1 VRAFSCQ
8 VCGQLVFFENSACLR
23 CGASLGFVAADGEL
37 HTLALTDDG
46 AAYTILGPA
55 PDDTA
60 ERRDAN
66 ASVASERWVRCA
78 NAMVASCNWLV
89 REPTI
94 ALVDDPAG
102 DDETVDPEHEPDA
115 DLCLCCQ
122 LTRTRPND
130 DDVDALAA
138 FADTEAAKRRLV
150 FQLLEL
156 GLPVITEDEDP
167 DRGLAFDLLSSRYH
181 PVTIGH
187 ADGLITLDL
196 SESDDAHREQV
207 RQDLGEPYRTML
219 GHLRHEVGHYYW
231 QLLVEP
237 DPTWLARFRTLF
249 GDETQDYGDA
259 IDHHY
264 GTGDT
269 PGAVEDWQDEHV
281 SSYATMHPWED
292 WAETFAHELHILDT
306 LQTAAAYGMKVTGPD
321 VFGHEP
327 TGDLTADPDPD
338 PDAAPFDA
346 VLDDWLPLTYA
357 LNGLNRSMGKA
368 DLYPFV
374 LAPAVVDKLAFVH
387 ELVQATADAWGAP
400 PLPARPTASPTAA
413 SPSGASP
420 TAGAGVGPA
429 EPDGQPTAAASA
441 PS

>member
-1 VRAFSCQ
+1 MRAFSCQ

-23 CGASLGFVAADGEL
+23 CGAPLGFVAEDREL
-37 HTLALTDDG
+37 HTLARTDDTT
-46 AAYTILGPA
+46 AFTILGPA
-55 PDDTA
+55 PDD
-60 ERRDAN
+60 D
-66 ASVASERWVRCA
+66 VATERWVRCG
-78 NAMVASCNWLV
+78 NAMVAACNWLV

-94 ALVDDPAG
+94 ADPADPAG
-102 DDETVDPEHEPDA
+102 VVGADDGVDPEHEPDA

-130 DDVDALAA
+130 DDVEALAA
-138 FADTEAAKRRLV
+138 FAETEAAKRRLV
-150 FQLLEL
+150 FQLLDL

-231 QLLVEP
+231 QLLIEP
-237 DPTWLARFRTLF
+237 DPAWLDRFRALF
-249 GDETQDYGDA
+249 GDDTQDYSSA

-264 GTGDT
+264 GAGDA
-269 PGAVEDWQDEHV
+269 PGAVDDWQDSYV

-306 LQTAAAYGMKVTGPD
+306 LQTAAAYGMKVTGPEVLGQD
-321 VFGHEP
+321 PAE
-327 TGDLTADPDPD
+327 DLTADPDLDVP
-338 PDAAPFDA
+338 AAPFDA

-357 LNGLNRSMGKA
+357 LNGLNRSMGKG

-374 LAPAVVDKLAFVH
+374 LAPPVIEKLAFVY
-387 ELVQATADAWGAP
+387 ELVHANAAAPDPSSLPAP
-400 PLPARPTASPTAA
+400 PPPDEPTGTPVAAGSAS
-413 SPSGASP
+413 
-420 TAGAGVGPA
+420 
-429 EPDGQPTAAASA
+429 
-441 PS
+441 